1 MSDKWVV
8 ARKLVLSFLLFLIV
22 WFSGCEK
29 EGKFD
34 KNNFFVIPSSMVNLP
49 YDWQDKFVKAD
60 NLNCLTLTSPGLRT
74 ISPLPQ
80 HLVSLLTR

>member
-1 MSDKWVV
+1 
-8 ARKLVLSFLLFLIV
+8 
-22 WFSGCEK
+22 
-29 EGKFD
+29 
-34 KNNFFVIPSSMVNLP
+34 VIPSLMVNLP